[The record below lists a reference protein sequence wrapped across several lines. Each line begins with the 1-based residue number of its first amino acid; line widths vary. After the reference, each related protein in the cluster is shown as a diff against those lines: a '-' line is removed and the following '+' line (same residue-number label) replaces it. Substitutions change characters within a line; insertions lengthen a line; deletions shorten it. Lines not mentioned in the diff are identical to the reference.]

1 MSVQAST
8 IEKGWTVYG
17 ADGKK
22 IGDVEE
28 IHPTYFTIR
37 KGLIFKKDI
46 YVPAAAIAQLRG
58 NEIHLTASQ
67 SAIDALGWDAPPF
80 ATGGGSG
87 SWATVQRIPPDAEVA
102 PLLDRVFSRQALRI
116 PIRGEQVSVEK
127 TPVISGEVALTKER
141 EYERT
146 TVDTTVRSTE
156 VEVVETVDEERDMV
170 RRTGQADVTTGA
182 SVSDA
187 GIATDATRRIDR
199 T

>member
-8 IEKGWTVYG
+8 IEKGWVVYG

-80 ATGGGSG
+80 ATGGKTG

-170 RRTGQADVTTGA
+170 RRVGQADVTTGP